1 MKSLRFLS
9 MVLFLALTA
18 SAQPVTDYVKIQPS
32 AYQTPKQS
40 KTTVQAATPR
50 EGEIATRF
58 APVFYQA
65 LGDNKRADYITNF
78 DFDGDWRG
86 DNNWAHTDDR
96 SFPLKAYVYYSVV
109 ETETHYF
116 IHYAVFHARD
126 YKGGEHGTI
135 ISELIREGAKR
146 AGKYDPTG
154 IAEESALAH
163 ENDMEGCL
171 VVVAK
176 NGSALDKGE
185 VVFLETLRHNTI
197 AKYAIETSE
206 KGAETLRTREGR
218 PLLYIE
224 PKGHGILALTSDKQT
239 WNKDVL
245 VYESAGRADDPEK
258 VEARPVGYQLLPLQT
273 TLWPRAR
280 EGVND
285 MYGQVQDYGEVT
297 IKLVTAGNRGTEL
310 KTQLR
315 QIGVAFVGK
324 VGGLNM
330 ARPPWG
336 WFDRSKREETLG
348 VWFFDPATTIKRD
361 FRLDESFST
370 AYLRA
375 PFWAVVDKPSTKKG
389 AGAGKR

>member
-1 MKSLRFLS
+1 MCILPRSVTWFVLAFFLCRLS
-9 MVLFLALTA
+9 SDLVLAQSPATSAKLAKAT
-18 SAQPVTDYVKIQPS
+18 IQSPD
-32 AYQTPKQS
+32 K
-40 KTTVQAATPR
+40 R
-50 EGEIATRF
+50 ESEIAARF

-65 LGDNKRADYITNF
+65 LGENKRADYITNF

-86 DNNWAHTDDR
+86 DNNWVHTNDT
-96 SFPLKAYVYYSVV
+96 SFPLKAYVYYSLV

-116 IHYAVFHARD
+116 IHYAVFHGRD
-126 YKGGEHGTI
+126 YKGGERKGLI
-135 ISELIREGAKR
+135 ISELMREGAKR

-171 VVVAK
+171 VVVAR
-176 NGSALDKGE
+176 NGTDIDRAK

-197 AKYAIETSE
+197 AKYAVGTSGE
-206 KGAETLRTREGR
+206 NVNEGLRIQEGR

-224 PKGHGILALTSDKQT
+224 PKGHGILALATDKQ
-239 WNKDVL
+239 NLNRDML
-245 VYESAGRADDPEK
+245 IYECTGQAADPEK
-258 VEARPVGYQLLPLQT
+258 VEGRSIGYELLPLQT

-280 EGVND
+280 QGVNAT
-285 MYGQVQDYGEVT
+285 YGQTQDYGEVT
-297 IKLVTAGNRGTEL
+297 IKLSQAGGSETQL

-336 WFDRSKREETLG
+336 WFDRSRREETLG
-348 VWFFDPATTIKRD
+348 LWFFDPAATIKRD
-361 FRLDESFST
+361 FRLDEGFST
-370 AYLRA
+370 AYLRV
-375 PFWAVVDKPSTKKG
+375 PFWAV
-389 AGAGKR
+389 AGEAPTGKSAR